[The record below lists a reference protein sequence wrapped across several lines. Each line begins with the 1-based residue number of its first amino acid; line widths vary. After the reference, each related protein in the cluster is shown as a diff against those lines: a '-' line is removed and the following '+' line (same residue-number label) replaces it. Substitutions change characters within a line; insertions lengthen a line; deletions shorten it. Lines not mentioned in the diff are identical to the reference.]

1 MDLKLLS
8 KCSECGES
16 KALLTEVGG
25 TLEVVYMCNDCY
37 KLKYSD
43 DERKKNWKGLC
54 NTYVFKKL
62 VMEILTRIRINHI
75 WDYIGC
81 LVHGSYTGR

>member
-1 MDLKLLS
+1 MDLKLLP

-25 TLEVVYMCNDCY
+25 TLEVLYMCNDCY

-43 DERKKNWKGLC
+43 DERKEIEKDYVIPTFLKN
-54 NTYVFKKL
+54 
-62 VMEILTRIRINHI
+62 
-75 WDYIGC
+75 
-81 LVHGSYTGR
+81 